1 MLSRLRPFSLTASSF
16 LIAFVPAALVLVAPV
31 GLAAAQS
38 DSAAVDAPTI
48 AVDVDLV
55 VLPATV
61 RDHAGHLVADL
72 HQNDFAIYEDGVRQ
86 TLRLFRHE
94 DVPVTVGL
102 VIDHSGSMKHKL
114 ADVVAA
120 ARLFA
125 RSSNPDDQFFVVNFN
140 EHVTLGLPRAV
151 GFTSRTEE
159 LERAIGA
166 TPADGQT
173 ALYDAVLEG
182 LERSRAGVPDRK
194 VLIVFSDG
202 GDNASAHALAEVL
215 KKVSESSVV
224 IYTLGIFEPEDP
236 DQNPDVLRR
245 LARVTGGDAF
255 FPAQFNEVEAICGRI
270 AHYIRNEYTLGYSS
284 NSSAAPGTR
293 RALRVEAHAAGRRS
307 LSVRTRSGYMASPE
321 GHAK

>member
-1 MLSRLRPFSLTASSF
+1 VSNSTTSCNKCRTPCGSRNTARFRHAEPPRSFSFAAISF
-16 LIAFVPAALVLVAPV
+16 LSPLVLLAPV
-31 GLAAAQS
+31 GQAAAQS
-38 DSAAVDAPTI
+38 DSAAADAPTI

-61 RDHAGHLVADL
+61 RDHAV
-72 HQNDFAIYEDGVRQ
+72 
-86 TLRLFRHE
+86 
-94 DVPVTVGL
+94 
-102 VIDHSGSMKHKL
+102 
-114 ADVVAA
+114 
-120 ARLFA
+120 RLFA
-125 RSSNPDDQFFVVNFN
+125 RSSNPEDQFFVVNFN

-151 GFTSRTEE
+151 GFTSHPEE

-202 GDNASAHALAEVL
+202 GDNVSARALAEVL

-224 IYTLGIFEPEDP
+224 IYTPGIFEPEDP

-245 LARVTGGDAF
+245 LARATGGDAF

-270 AHYIRNEYTLGYSS
+270 AHDIRNQYTLGYSS
-284 NSSAAPGTR
+284 TGSVAPGTL
-293 RALRVEAHAAGRRS
+293 RAVRVEAHAA
-307 LSVRTRSGYMASPE
+307 
-321 GHAK
+321 